1 MILVLMNFGLNKASV
16 STKSCYQY
24 MNMQSAYGKKHVE
37 RCRFAMQSQVVT
49 EYLRLVVEVKRQY
62 GIFG

>member
-16 STKSCYQY
+16 STKGGYQY
-24 MNMQSAYGKKHVE
+24 MNMQSAYGKKHAE
-37 RCRFAMQSQVVT
+37 SCGFAMQSQVVT
-49 EYLRLVVEVKRQY
+49 EYLRLVVEVQRQY